1 MKLNHCEDEVIADC
15 YQLANVQEVLV
26 RGISGHSIIASKG
39 RVDTVGPY
47 LTN

>member
-1 MKLNHCEDEVIADC
+1 MKLNHCENEVITDC

-39 RVDTVGPY
+39 
-47 LTN
+47 